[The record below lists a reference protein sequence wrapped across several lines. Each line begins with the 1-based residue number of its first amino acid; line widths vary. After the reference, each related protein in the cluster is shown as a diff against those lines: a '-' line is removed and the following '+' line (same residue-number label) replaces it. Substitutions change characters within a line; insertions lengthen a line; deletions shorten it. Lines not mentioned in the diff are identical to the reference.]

1 MFGLDDQQD
10 GSYSPATELDLSRFH
25 PFTFEVLVWHLI
37 TQVNDVILAVY
48 ITFFD
53 PRKDE
58 RRRFIPFLFYAL
70 VYPIIAINL
79 VKLATLS
86 TWSYYVRTHTCYP
99 SLVKLL
105 LM

>member
-1 MFGLDDQQD
+1 MFGLDNQQD

-70 VYPIIAINL
+70 VYLSISSNFVTL
-79 VKLATLS
+79 DTLS
-86 TWSYYVRTHTCYP
+86 PWYYSFYMYTCSP
-99 SLVKLL
+99 LL
-105 LM
+105 SKPLSR